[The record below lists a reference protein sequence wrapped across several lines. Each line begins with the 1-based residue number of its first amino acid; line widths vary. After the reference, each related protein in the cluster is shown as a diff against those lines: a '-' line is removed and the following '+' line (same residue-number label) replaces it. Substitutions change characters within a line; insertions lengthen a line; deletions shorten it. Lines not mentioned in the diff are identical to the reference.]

1 MTLRILSIYF
11 FSTGNLCLG
20 AGAKCHGSSCHKERM
35 LPEFFCWNIYT
46 FCHSLW
52 SLRSSHWVLLVPTSD
67 PLNIS
72 DPSEGG
78 QKLSSAFPELHRT
91 VKPLSGPNSVLDRS
105 WIKGLHSFCTICLE
119 GRLKFIPRDSS
130 FTLGYSYWVSLNL
143 HRVLT
148 SRWGRCDDS
157 LSNSYL
163 EIIPTKSLLTWTSGS

>member
-20 AGAKCHGSSCHKERM
+20 AGAKCHGSSRHKERM

-72 DPSEGG
+72 DPIWGG
-78 QKLSSAFPELHRT
+78 TETLICFPWTTQNCEAAVRPQLRAGQVMDKRFTFFLYNMLRRETKVYTQLFLFYLRVFLLSTPE
-91 VKPLSGPNSVLDRS
+91 PPQGFD
-105 WIKGLHSFCTICLE
+105 F
-119 GRLKFIPRDSS
+119 
-130 FTLGYSYWVSLNL
+130 
-143 HRVLT
+143 
-148 SRWGRCDDS
+148 
-157 LSNSYL
+157 
-163 EIIPTKSLLTWTSGS
+163 